1 MLEQISGNWE
11 EWTKFLSTASRVYKY
26 PFLDQLMIYAQRPD
40 ATACADYET
49 WNRQIGRS
57 IRRGASGIA
66 LLDDASGHLRLRYV
80 FDITDTVLRENS
92 RTPWLWTVEER
103 HHNGVSTMLEHSYGA
118 RETDLSQQLIRVADR
133 VSVEYWEDQK
143 EEIFDRLRTR
153 KYDGIITE
161 ELFFSVVRPS
171 IAYVLM
177 ARCGL
182 KPASYFGREDFA
194 ALSRRPAPAI
204 MGIVGKAVSQCSE
217 RALRQ
222 IGETIRSI
230 EKERNEGREHHGHQ
244 DQLHSLRGLHDPGSG
259 AGGTAGESGGK
270 IRDDAESVSE
280 GARTVSVRSDA
291 AGADAVSPSGGDR
304 RDSGT
309 EIGRDDAPAGQ
320 GSGRDRGA
328 ESPRS
333 DEVGGADEQLQ
344 SPGRGNLDGGAD
356 LQLSLFPSEKE
367 KREQSQKAEDENASS
382 AFSVSQPTP
391 VGYIEYLGT
400 DGTPVETME
409 YTDADEFLEKI
420 KEETFCGVPFTVV
433 FYQDKQGHTISQE
446 FLMELD
452 PPPMGFR
459 VEDAPMSVAQR
470 EQTSRYEVIVY
481 HHIENGFDEKL
492 DYSTLEEAREVAQK
506 YVAGSMEPDGFAY
519 EGAAVYDLV
528 DKKYL
533 SIYGDYPDKKAH
545 EQLKEAAS
553 QAIAAEGFHTAED
566 LTDAE
571 YIRQN
576 LIPGET
582 TFDLDG
588 RTFQV
593 SKLETDIGR
602 VELRDVTF
610 ANAVGFPI
618 FRAEPI
624 SVIRQHLERGPEQLT
639 PATEPEKTL
648 EEELDEHP
656 ISVQMDGEW
665 KTFPNARAAEEATY
679 EEYKTNLRRNAQNFH
694 ITDDHLDEGGPK
706 AKFQANVNA
715 IRLLKEL
722 EINGQQAGPEQQE
735 VLSRYVGWG
744 GLPDAFDPGKES
756 WSKEYALLKDLLTP
770 EEYAAARASTLNAH
784 YTSPTVIRAIYEAV
798 GQMGFR
804 TGNILEPSCGV
815 GNFFGLLPENMAGSK
830 LYGVELDSI
839 SGRIAQQLYP
849 KADIT
854 VAGFEVTDRRDF
866 YDLAIG
872 NVPFGQYQ
880 VNDKA
885 YNKLGFSIHNYFFGA
900 TRS

>member
-1 MLEQISGNWE
+1 MQETKAKQYTKIARRMLEQISGNWE
-11 EWTKFLSTASRVYKY
+11 EWTRFLSTASRVYKY

-49 WNRQIGRS
+49 WNRQMGRS

-66 LLDDASGHLRLRYV
+66 LLNDASGHLRLRYV

-92 RTPWLWTVEER
+92 RTPWLWTVEAR
-103 HHNGVSTMLEHSYGA
+103 HRNGISAMLEHFYGA
-118 RETDLSQQLIRVADR
+118 REKDLSQQLISVADR
-133 VSVEYWEDQK
+133 LSVEYWEEQK
-143 EEIFDRLRTR
+143 EDIFHRIDGLSQEA
-153 KYDGIITE
+153 YDGITE
-161 ELFFSVVRPS
+161 EQFRSAISPS
-171 IAYVLM
+171 IAYALM

-182 KPASYFGREDFA
+182 NPDSHFDREDFE
-194 ALSRRPAPAI
+194 ALSRITTPVI

-409 YTDADEFLEKI
+409 YTDAEEFLEKI
-420 KEETFCGVPFTVV
+420 KEETFYGAPFTVV
-433 FYQDKQGHTISQE
+433 FYQDKQGHTMSQE

-459 VEDAPMSVAQR
+459 VEDAPVLAEQR

-492 DYSTLEEAREVAQK
+492 DYSTLEEARKVAQK

-519 EGAAVYDLV
+519 DGAAVYDLA

-533 SIYGDYPDKKAH
+533 SIYVVCQHLGLDTSDYSFSYVASWSTGK
-545 EQLKEAAS
+545 ELSELKRSLDTIRAAS
-553 QAIAAEGFHTAED
+553 AEIIDAI
-566 LTDAE
+566 
-571 YIRQN
+571 
-576 LIPGET
+576 
-582 TFDLDG
+582 
-588 RTFQV
+588 
-593 SKLETDIGR
+593 
-602 VELRDVTF
+602 
-610 ANAVGFPI
+610 
-618 FRAEPI
+618 
-624 SVIRQHLERGPEQLT
+624 QHQRERL
-639 PATEPEKTL
+639 PEKEKLRMEKNKERYPCLPQTL
-648 EEELDEHP
+648 
-656 ISVQMDGEW
+656 
-665 KTFPNARAAEEATY
+665 ARRKHRKIAPRTPKKHKQY
-679 EEYKTNLRRNAQNFH
+679 EEVR
-694 ITDDHLDEGGPK
+694 
-706 AKFQANVNA
+706 
-715 IRLLKEL
+715 
-722 EINGQQAGPEQQE
+722 
-735 VLSRYVGWG
+735 
-744 GLPDAFDPGKES
+744 
-756 WSKEYALLKDLLTP
+756 
-770 EEYAAARASTLNAH
+770 
-784 YTSPTVIRAIYEAV
+784 
-798 GQMGFR
+798 
-804 TGNILEPSCGV
+804 
-815 GNFFGLLPENMAGSK
+815 
-830 LYGVELDSI
+830 
-839 SGRIAQQLYP
+839 
-849 KADIT
+849 
-854 VAGFEVTDRRDF
+854 
-866 YDLAIG
+866 
-872 NVPFGQYQ
+872 
-880 VNDKA
+880 
-885 YNKLGFSIHNYFFGA
+885 
-900 TRS
+900 

>member
-1 MLEQISGNWE
+1 MQETKAKQYAKIARRMLEQISGNWE

-57 IRRGASGIA
+57 IRQGASGIA

-103 HHNGVSTMLEHSYGA
+103 HHNGVSAMLEHSYGA
-118 RETDLSQQLIRVADR
+118 REKDLSQQLISVADR
-133 VSVEYWEDQK
+133 LSVEYWEEQK
-143 EEIFDRLRTR
+143 EDIFHRIDGLSQEA
-153 KYDGIITE
+153 YDGITE
-161 ELFFSVVRPS
+161 EQFRSAISPS
-171 IAYVLM
+171 IAYALM

-182 KPASYFGREDFA
+182 NPDSHFDREDFE
-194 ALSRRPAPAI
+194 ALSRITTPVI
-204 MGIVGKAVSQCSE
+204 MGIVGKAISRCSE
-217 RALRQ
+217 RVLRE
-222 IGETIRSI
+222 ISDTIRSI
-230 EKERNEGREHHGHQ
+230 EKERNEGRAHHGHQ

-259 AGGTAGESGGK
+259 AGGTAGESGRQ
-270 IRDDAESVSE
+270 IRDDAKSISE
-280 GARTVSVRSDA
+280 GAQTLPLRSDA
-291 AGADAVSPSGGDR
+291 AGSDTVSSSGGDR
-304 RDSGT
+304 RDSGA

-320 GSGRDRGA
+320 GSGSDRGA
-328 ESPRS
+328 ESQRS
-333 DEVGGADEQLQ
+333 DALGGADEQLQ
-344 SPGRGNLDGGAD
+344 SPGRRNLDGGAD

-367 KREQSQKAEDENASS
+367 QVQKNDEAEDENASS
-382 AFSVSQPTP
+382 AFSISPATP
-391 VGYIEYLGT
+391 VGYIEYLGI

-624 SVIRQHLERGPEQLT
+624 SVIRQHLERGGQNSSHLPPSRRKPWRKSWTNT
-639 PATEPEKTL
+639 P
-648 EEELDEHP
+648 
-656 ISVQMDGEW
+656 
-665 KTFPNARAAEEATY
+665 F
-679 EEYKTNLRRNAQNFH
+679 
-694 ITDDHLDEGGPK
+694 
-706 AKFQANVNA
+706 
-715 IRLLKEL
+715 
-722 EINGQQAGPEQQE
+722 
-735 VLSRYVGWG
+735 LSR
-744 GLPDAFDPGKES
+744 
-756 WSKEYALLKDLLTP
+756 
-770 EEYAAARASTLNAH
+770 
-784 YTSPTVIRAIYEAV
+784 
-798 GQMGFR
+798 
-804 TGNILEPSCGV
+804 
-815 GNFFGLLPENMAGSK
+815 
-830 LYGVELDSI
+830 
-839 SGRIAQQLYP
+839 
-849 KADIT
+849 
-854 VAGFEVTDRRDF
+854 
-866 YDLAIG
+866 
-872 NVPFGQYQ
+872 
-880 VNDKA
+880 
-885 YNKLGFSIHNYFFGA
+885 
-900 TRS
+900 